1 MTPAE
6 LWQRYQQWL
15 YYNAEL
21 GIYLDVS
28 RVRFTDSFIA
38 EIEAKFVKAF
48 EDMQALERGAIANP
62 DEHRMVGHYWL
73 RAPELWRTNTLEE
86 DLAFYYGKNWRSEV
100 KASPACE
107 EYVKRLKVVSDEQP
121 ELLVAHA
128 YTRYLGDLSGGQILK
143 NIAKNAMGLED
154 GGGLSFYEFEDIKN
168 PGKFKNKY
176 RAAMDGLPVSEQ
188 MAQTIVDEA
197 NLSFHMNMKMFQELE
212 GNWFIGLM
220 RLTFNALRAKLQSM
234 FGASEKPASQAG

>member
-1 MTPAE
+1 MSHQLATLLKEGTKESHTMAE
-6 LWQRYQQWL
+6 NVGFIKSFLGGLVEKSSYRKLVGNFYFVYSAIEQEFERHKDHPVLSKL
-15 YYNAEL
+15 YY
-21 GIYLDVS
+21 
-28 RVRFTDSFIA
+28 
-38 EIEAKFVKAF
+38 
-48 EDMQALERGAIANP
+48 
-62 DEHRMVGHYWL
+62 
-73 RAPELWRTNTLEE
+73 PELWRTHTLEE

-154 GGGLSFYEFEDIKN
+154 GAGLSFYEFESIKN
-168 PGKFKNKY
+168 PGKFKNMY
-176 RAAMDGLPVSEQ
+176 RAAMDSLPVSEQ
-188 MAQTIVDEA
+188 MAESIVDEA

-220 RLTFNALRAKLQSM
+220 RLTLNALRAKLQSM
-234 FGASEKPASQAG
+234 FGASEKPASQVG